1 MLQVLL
7 DQMIDNDVA
16 KALRQ
21 RHIDV
26 LRTCDIGLN
35 RANDAE
41 VLNKA
46 KEEKRVLIT
55 LDEHFGDWAILPL
68 DKLSDSQGE
77 CFFLPSGS
85 C

>member
-7 DQMIDNDVA
+7 DQMIDNNIA

-26 LRTCDIGLN
+26 LRTCEIGLN

-55 LDEHFGDWAILPL
+55 LEMNI
-68 DKLSDSQGE
+68 
-77 CFFLPSGS
+77 SGIGQFYL
-85 C
+85 